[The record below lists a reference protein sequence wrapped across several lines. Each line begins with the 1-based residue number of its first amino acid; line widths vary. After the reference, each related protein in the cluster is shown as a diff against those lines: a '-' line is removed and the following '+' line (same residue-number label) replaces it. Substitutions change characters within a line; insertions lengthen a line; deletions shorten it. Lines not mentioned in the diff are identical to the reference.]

1 MKIRNR
7 HEGISFYFTLLH
19 SGMKGYAAQHR
30 GLLRSGTPT
39 YAAPG
44 MDAARGLT
52 TDAGCATRDG

>member
-1 MKIRNR
+1 
-7 HEGISFYFTLLH
+7 
-19 SGMKGYAAQHR
+19 MKGYAAQHR